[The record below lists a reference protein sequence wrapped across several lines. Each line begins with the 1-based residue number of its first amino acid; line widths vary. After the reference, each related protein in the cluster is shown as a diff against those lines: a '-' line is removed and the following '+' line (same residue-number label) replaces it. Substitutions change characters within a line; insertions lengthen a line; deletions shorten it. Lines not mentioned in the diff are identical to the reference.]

1 MVAATASQPAGFPP
15 GLNNLLLFA
24 ASEIKAEEAW
34 VTSGLN

>member
-1 MVAATASQPAGFPP
+1 MVAATATQPAGFPLGP
-15 GLNNLLLFA
+15 NNLLLFA